1 MKIVLF
7 KSRVVLCS
15 TFFALSLWCS
25 DKDAQTHLS
34 NSADHPEA
42 PTASCEEKN
51 QSWSGPL
58 MLQPTDLVALSETMD
73 AGARLQLLDALERE
87 NTGTRLPQEK
97 VNGFVRKHRQSIVA
111 FNKEDP
117 RLAAMALAASEAAFW
132 AEHAQVMEDKK

>member
-7 KSRVVLCS
+7 KPRVVLCGA
-15 TFFALSLWCS
+15 FLALSLWGS

-34 NSADHPEA
+34 NSANQPEA

-51 QSWSGPL
+51 QSWSGL
-58 MLQPTDLVALSETMD
+58 LILQPTDLVALSETMD
-73 AGARLQLLDALERE
+73 AGAGLQLLDALESE
-87 NTGTRLPQEK
+87 NTGARLPQEK

-132 AEHAQVMEDKK
+132 AEHEKVMGNKE